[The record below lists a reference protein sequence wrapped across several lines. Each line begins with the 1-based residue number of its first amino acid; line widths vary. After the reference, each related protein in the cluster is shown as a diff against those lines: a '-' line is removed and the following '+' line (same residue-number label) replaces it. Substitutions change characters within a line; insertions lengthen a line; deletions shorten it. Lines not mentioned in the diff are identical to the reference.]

1 MPEVSMKQL
10 LEAGVHFG
18 HQRRRWNP
26 KMARYIYTERNG
38 IFIIDLKK
46 TVVLLQ
52 QACDAVR
59 DIVGR
64 GQNVL
69 FVGTKKQAKDIV
81 EEAAKSCNMHWVN
94 NRWLG
99 GLLTNFRTI
108 RKSVTRFI
116 ELEKIFEDGT
126 INQYSKK
133 ERSRLSHEK
142 SKFEKNLSGVKNME
156 HLPGIVFVIDTH
168 KERIAVQE
176 ANRMKI
182 PVVAIVDT
190 NCDPDPVDF
199 VIPGNDD
206 AIRSI
211 KLLTDHIV
219 ASAREGQVIRGEE
232 LVAVSTSEHEEIS
245 ADLEEKYKDY
255 IAEKEEIA
263 DYGTE
268 ARARLDTM
276 KETENFEPESVQEQ
290 PSPDKTE

>member
-52 QACDAVR
+52 QARDAVR

-116 ELEKIFEDGT
+116 ELEKIFDDGT

-168 KERIAVQE
+168 KEHIAVQE

-219 ASAREGQVIRGEE
+219 GSAREGQVIRGEE
-232 LVAVSTSEHEEIS
+232 LVGVLSGEHEEIS

-268 ARARLDTM
+268 ARARLDTPEKAEGLD
-276 KETENFEPESVQEQ
+276 KEESKEEAT
-290 PSPDKTE
+290 PDKTE